1 MPCVMRREW
10 IKSSLEDVPFPDET
24 TPATEDRRA

>member
-1 MPCVMRREW
+1 MFFAKEHF
-10 IKSSLEDVPFPDET
+10 SSYLEDVPFPDET